1 MDYNKSE
8 KSSAAGDRDL
18 SEGESWQEEEVR
30 FRGGAENEPAPKFG
44 FDDASLESLKRFAH
58 VAGVPIMAGLRA
70 AAGAVA
76 GTVNGDR
83 DQRRDD
89 NQVKNAEMLF
99 TVLGTLRGG
108 AAKLGQALSVFEPAV
123 PQQLIGPYREALTK
137 LQEQLPPVPFASL
150 STSLQGIPA
159 GLVIDPEPVAA
170 ASLGQVHRG
179 VWTDGR
185 PVAVKIQYPG
195 IAKMVRA
202 DALQLRF
209 LGPVLETVFPGSKA
223 MNVVD
228 EHVRFLQR
236 ELDYEA
242 EARNQRR
249 FARAWARSSEVQI
262 PEVLWVS
269 PTVLVSEWSDAVPLR
284 EVIASKPG
292 SAYDGLRDRAGEL
305 LLKFTLKNPERL
317 GLVHGDPHPGN
328 FRVAADGSHLV
339 VLDFGA
345 VGEEDGFTE
354 LFALAALAMHS
365 NSVEEI
371 SAAHERWA
379 RKGWLDSSVDVEMFK
394 TLLSTETNPL
404 KNAKFRFSRD
414 WMNSQ
419 ASRWWSP
426 QAGMEAVT
434 QVRMPAAAL
443 LEHRALTGVLALL
456 CQLEAEVPLRKML
469 KAIIS
474 EE

>member
-1 MDYNKSE
+1 MNSHPRDNQTLNESDE
-8 KSSAAGDRDL
+8 QNPSGAAI
-18 SEGESWQEEEVR
+18 
-30 FRGGAENEPAPKFG
+30 PKFG
-44 FDDASLESLKRFAH
+44 FDDASLESLKRLAQ
-58 VAGVPIMAGLRA
+58 VASVPLLAGLRA
-70 AAGAVA
+70 ATGAVV
-76 GTVNGDR
+76 GTVNGDQ
-83 DQRRDD
+83 DTRRDD
-89 NQVKNAEMLF
+89 NQLKNAETLF
-99 TVLGTLRGG
+99 NVLGTLRGG

-150 STSLQGIPA
+150 ASSLHGIPA
-159 GLVIDPEPVAA
+159 DLQIDPEPVAA

-179 VWTDGR
+179 TWSDGR

-209 LGPVLETVFPGSKA
+209 LGPVLEAVFPGSKA
-223 MNVVD
+223 MNIVD
-228 EHVRFLQR
+228 EHVRYLQR

-249 FARAWARSSEVQI
+249 FARAWARSSEIHI

-269 PTVLVSEWSDAVPLR
+269 PTVLVTEWSDDIPLR
-284 EVIASKPG
+284 EVIAAAPG
-292 SAYDGLRDRAGEL
+292 SPNDGLRDRAGEL
-305 LLKFTLKNPERL
+305 LLKFTLTNPERL

-328 FRVAADGSHLV
+328 FRVAADGSRLV

-354 LFALAALAMHS
+354 LFALAALAL
-365 NSVEEI
+365 NSEDSVAI
-371 SAAHERWA
+371 SAAHERWL
-379 RKGWLDSSVDVEMFK
+379 RKGWLEPSVDVATFTE
-394 TLLSTETNPL
+394 LLSTETNPL
-404 KNAKFRFSRD
+404 RSARFTFSRD

-419 ASRWWSP
+419 ASRWWNPS
-426 QAGMEAVT
+426 AGIEAAT

-469 KAIIS
+469 KAVLS
-474 EE
+474 DD

>member
-1 MDYNKSE
+1 MENTRTGEHEHTTHDPQ
-8 KSSAAGDRDL
+8 DRTTTQSMPD
-18 SEGESWQEEEVR
+18 EQ
-30 FRGGAENEPAPKFG
+30 GADISGAQIPRLG
-44 FDDASLESLKRFAH
+44 FDDASVESIKRFAQ
-58 VAGVPIMAGLRA
+58 VAGVPIMAGIRA

-83 DQRRDD
+83 EQRRDS
-89 NQVKNAEMLF
+89 NQLKNAETLF

-150 STSLQGIPA
+150 AASLHGVPVD
-159 GLVIDPEPVAA
+159 LKIDPDAVAA

-179 VWTDGR
+179 VWPDGR
-185 PVAVKIQYPG
+185 QVAVKIQYPG

-209 LGPVLETVFPGSKA
+209 LGPVLEAVFPGSRA

-228 EHVRFLQR
+228 EHVRYLQR

-249 FARAWARSSEVQI
+249 FARAWARSTDIHI

-269 PTVLVSEWSDAVPLR
+269 PTVLVTEWSDDVPLR
-284 EVIASKPG
+284 EVIASAPG
-292 SAYDGLRDRAGEL
+292 TPNDALRNRAGEL
-305 LLKFTLKNPERL
+305 LLQFTLKNPERL

-328 FRVAADGSHLV
+328 FRVAADGSRLV

-354 LFALAALAMHS
+354 LFALAALALHS
-365 NSVEEI
+365 EDEQSI
-371 SAAHERWA
+371 AGAHERWM
-379 RKGWLDSSVDVEMFK
+379 RKGWLDQSVDVATFVG
-394 TLLSTETNPL
+394 LLSTETNPL
-404 KNAKFRFSRD
+404 KNARFRFNRD

-419 ASRWWSP
+419 ASRWWNP
-426 QAGMEAVT
+426 QAGMEAAT
-434 QVRMPAAAL
+434 QVRMPPAAL

-469 KAIIS
+469 RAVVT
-474 EE
+474 EA